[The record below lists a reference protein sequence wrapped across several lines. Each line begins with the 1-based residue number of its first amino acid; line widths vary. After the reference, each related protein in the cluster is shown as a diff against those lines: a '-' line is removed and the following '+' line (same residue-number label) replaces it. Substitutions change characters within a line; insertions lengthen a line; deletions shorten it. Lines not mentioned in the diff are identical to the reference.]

1 MAYRTVSYAKCHRCE
16 GANDRGSQRTCSSCH
31 ALIQREHRAKK
42 ARETEEIQNR
52 VLELEGALAVALA
65 RAVAA
70 ESIIAARGISREVWR
85 GTEQRG
91 AA

>member
-1 MAYRTVSYAKCHRCE
+1 MYRTINYAKCHRCE

-31 ALIQREHRAKK
+31 RTIQTEHREKK
-42 ARETEEIQNR
+42 KREAIELLQK
-52 VLELEGALAVALA
+52 VQELEGALAVALA

-70 ESIIAARGISREVWR
+70 ESILASLRVSRHTSREIER
-85 GTEQRG
+85 